1 MSTAGWYRSIMQNRV
16 VVTGIGVISPVGI
29 GKEDFWAALK
39 NGTVGIGR
47 ITRFDASSYRTRIAA
62 EVKDFEPGKFIDDK
76 ELANQLP
83 RFCQFALVAASQ
95 AISDA
100 GLNLEEEDPQKIGVF
115 MGTSRGGISALEQ
128 FNSQANFLK
137 NPGLNSSITPY
148 FLHCFPNAATSLVA
162 GMVDAL
168 GPSGTV
174 MAACASGS
182 IVIGNAFRVLQ
193 RGDADII
200 ITGGTEAPLSPLIFA
215 GTCASRAMSTL
226 NEKPEQACRPFDKN
240 RDGYVMGEGA
250 GVVILETLDHALSRN
265 AKIYGEITGY
275 GLTCDAYHITA
286 PDPDGRGSARAMS
299 LALSEGK
306 ISPAEID
313 YLNAHGTST
322 PLNDRCETLSIK
334 QVFGTHA
341 YSLPVSSTKSMTGH
355 LLGAAGAVE
364 FIACLLAMENN
375 LIPPTVNYETPD
387 PDCDLD
393 FVPNRPRKKNL
404 NLIMSNSL
412 GFGGHNASLL
422 IKRFIN

>member
-1 MSTAGWYRSIMQNRV
+1 MQNRV
-16 VVTGIGVISPVGI
+16 VVTGIGVVSPIGI
-29 GKEDFWAALK
+29 GKNNFWAALE
-39 NGTVGIGR
+39 NGSVGIDK
-47 ITRFDASSYRTRIAA
+47 ITRFDASNFRTRIAA
-62 EVKDFEPGKFIDDK
+62 EVKDFEPERFIDRK
-76 ELANQLP
+76 LASQIP
-83 RFCQFALVAASQ
+83 RFCQFALSATSQ
-95 AISDA
+95 AIADA
-100 GLNLEEEDPQKIGVF
+100 GLNLKAEDRWRTGVF
-115 MGTSRGGISALEQ
+115 IGTSRGGISAMEEFESQ
-128 FNSQANFLK
+128 VNSLK
-137 NPGLNSSITPY
+137 NPGSDPSSTSSFMY
-148 FLHCFPNAATSLVA
+148 CFPNAATSLVA
-162 GMVDAL
+162 GMAGAL

-174 MAACASGS
+174 MAACASGN

-193 RGDADII
+193 RGDADVII
-200 ITGGTEAPLSPLIFA
+200 AGGTEAPLSPLIFA

-226 NEKPEQACRPFDKN
+226 NESPKQACRPFDKN

-250 GVVILETLDHALSRN
+250 GVVILETLDHALNRN

-286 PDPDGRGSARAMS
+286 PEPDGRGSAKAMS
-299 LALSEGK
+299 LALSEGGV
-306 ISPAEID
+306 SPAEID

-322 PLNDRCETLSIK
+322 FLNDRCETFSIK

-341 YSLPVSSTKSMTGH
+341 YSLPVSSIKSMTGH

-375 LIPPTVNYETPD
+375 MIPPTVNYETPD

-393 FVPNRPRKKNL
+393 FVPNRARKCNL
-404 NLIMSNSL
+404 NLVMSNSL